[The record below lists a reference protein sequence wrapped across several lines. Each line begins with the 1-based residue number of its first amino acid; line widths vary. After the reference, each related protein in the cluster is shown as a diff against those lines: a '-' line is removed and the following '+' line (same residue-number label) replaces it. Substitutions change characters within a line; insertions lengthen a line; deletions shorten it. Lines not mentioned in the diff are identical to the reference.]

1 MIKTFKIKVEK
12 HNKNEKETTMNK
24 TIGLM
29 LITSM
34 IVFSGSV
41 LAVDYDIIPDE
52 ITVTDEE
59 YNQLAEALG
68 FDTEAL
74 GFEEE
79 PIAPAAGFKSYHK
92 MGNKT
97 TKIFI

>member
-41 LAVDYDIIPDE
+41 LAVDYDIIPHE
-52 ITVTDEE
+52 IPVT
-59 YNQLAEALG
+59 A
-68 FDTEAL
+68 
-74 GFEEE
+74 
-79 PIAPAAGFKSYHK
+79 
-92 MGNKT
+92 
-97 TKIFI
+97 